1 MIYISSS
8 SFHYCH
14 ICVSIHLYFGM
25 KTVYI
30 SSSISHSLFNFK
42 PLNIPTFS
50 LIVCPS
56 GLCEVDHQNK
66 AGYTA
71 IMLAAL
77 TAAESPEDMEVA
89 QQLLRMGKINARASQ
104 VHTARR
110 HNIRYCKNTHTICYL
125 CRPLV
130 IPDRQF

>member
-1 MIYISSS
+1 M
-8 SFHYCH
+8 
-14 ICVSIHLYFGM
+14 CVSIHIYFFTEWKQTVFKSQLRFLILFHFTLY
-25 KTVYI
+25 
-30 SSSISHSLFNFK
+30 S
-42 PLNIPTFS
+42 
-50 LIVCPS
+50 S

-104 VHTARR
+104 VHTARH
-110 HNIRYCKNTHTICYL
+110 HNILYCKKNTIL
-125 CRPLV
+125 LLM
-130 IPDRQF
+130 